1 MDVLNMFFDGVEKMI
16 PMGAGI
22 VGIIIVLVLARLIVS
37 KHYGSEPGYSFR
49 RQLVTLIILL
59 IGLVAVILLMP
70 IKDHTKGQLLSLL
83 GILLSAAIAL
93 SSATFV
99 GNVMGGLMLRV
110 IRNFKGGDFIQV
122 GDNFGRI
129 SERGLLHIEIQTEDR
144 DLTTLP
150 NLYLVTHPVKV
161 IRSSG
166 TIISADISLGY
177 DIPHTRIES
186 LLLKAAVNAG
196 LQEPFV
202 QLLELGDYSVSYR
215 IAGLLTEIKHII
227 AARSNLKKMILDE
240 MHQNNIEIVSPTFM
254 NTRAVDSGKFIPTV
268 SPVPS
273 PVKDNGETGIPEEL
287 LFDKADQAESIEK
300 LRETYDKLGD
310 EIDKLKAKR
319 DGELDKDTADRFN
332 SFRNQLKERREKISE
347 IIKQREDEKKTE

>member
-1 MDVLNMFFDGVEKMI
+1 MDVLSMLFDGVEKMI

-22 VGIIIVLVLARLIVS
+22 LGIIIVLVLARLIVG
-37 KHYGSEPGYSFR
+37 KRYGGEPGYPFR

-70 IKDHTKGQLLSLL
+70 IADHTKGQLLSLL

-99 GNVMGGLMLRV
+99 GNVMAGLMLRV
-110 IRNFKGGDFIQV
+110 IRNFRGGDFIQV
-122 GDNFGRI
+122 GDYFGRI

-150 NLYLVTHPVKV
+150 NLYLVSHPVKV

-166 TIISADISLGY
+166 TIISAEISLGY
-177 DIPHTRIES
+177 DIPHTKIES
-186 LLLKAAVNAG
+186 LLLKSAENAS

-202 QLLELGDYSVSYR
+202 QLLELGDFSISYR
-215 IAGLLTEIKHII
+215 IAGLLTEVKHII
-227 AARSNLKKMILDE
+227 AARSNLRKMILDE

-254 NTRAVDSGKFIPTV
+254 NTRAVDASKFIPAIQPV
-268 SPVPS
+268 SKPII
-273 PVKDNGETGIPEEL
+273 DNGETGIPEEL

-300 LRETYDKLGD
+300 LRETYERLGE
-310 EIDKLKAKR
+310 EIDKLKLKR
-319 DGELDKDTADRFN
+319 DNEHDRNSSERFN
-332 SFRNQLKERREKISE
+332 NLRNQLKARREKITG
-347 IIKQREDEKKTE
+347 IIKQRENDKKGK